1 MNEAALPALDPE
13 RQAIRELVR
22 GASVEL
28 SARDRATPDAYQALL
43 PRGTAIYINFAP
55 GDSYHGSVDAAV
67 RIRRAGFRPV
77 PHVAARYLAGPTQLA
92 DFLARAQGEA
102 GIDDVLLI
110 AGDIDQPAGAF
121 RSSLDLIETGLL
133 EKHGIRRIGIAGYP
147 EGHPK
152 IGKAEL
158 DTALIGKLAQA
169 RQAGLATRI
178 VTQFA
183 FEAGPILSWIRHL
196 RASGVDVPVHVG
208 LAGPATIAALVKFA
222 LRCGIGNSIGMMLK
236 HKTSVTRLLTE
247 SGSERVIHGLTQGE
261 IASLGLH
268 DLHFFAFGGVTRTC
282 KWLGAIERGDF
293 TLTDDD
299 SGFEV
304 TR

>member
-1 MNEAALPALDPE
+1 MNETAVPALDPE
-13 RQAIRELVR
+13 RQAVR
-22 GASVEL
+22 QLMHGASVEL
-28 SARDRATPDAYQALL
+28 SARDRASADSYRALL

-67 RIRRAGFRPV
+67 RVRRAGYRPV
-77 PHVAARYLAGPTQLA
+77 PHIAARYLAGPTQLA
-92 DFLARAQGEA
+92 DFLARAHGEA

-133 EKHGIRRIGIAGYP
+133 EKHGIRHIGIAGYP

-152 IGKAEL
+152 IGKTEL
-158 DTALIGKLAQA
+158 NAALIAKLARA
-169 RQAGLATRI
+169 SQAGLTTRI

-183 FEAGPILSWIRHL
+183 FDAEPILSWLHQL
-196 RASGVDVPVHVG
+196 RASGIAAPVHVG

-247 SGSERVIHGLTQGE
+247 AGPERVIYGLLQSKLAE
-261 IASLGLH
+261 LGLSN
-268 DLHFFAFGGVTRTC
+268 LHFFAFGGIERTG

-293 TLTDDD
+293 TLSGDD

-304 TR
+304 NR

>member
-55 GDSYHGSVDAAV
+55 GDSYRGSVDAAV

-92 DFLARAQGEA
+92 DFLARAHGEA

-133 EKHGIRRIGIAGYP
+133 EKHSIRRIGIAGYP

-152 IGKAEL
+152 IGKADL
-158 DTALIGKLAQA
+158 DTALHAKLAAA
-169 RQAGLATRI
+169 RQAGLTARI
-178 VTQFA
+178 MTQFA
-183 FEAGPILSWIRHL
+183 FDAAPILSWIRQL
-196 RASGVDVPVHVG
+196 RASGVEVSVHVG
-208 LAGPATIAALVKFA
+208 LAGPATIASLVKFA

-247 SGSERVIHGLTQGE
+247 SGPERVIHGLMQGE

-268 DLHFFAFGGVTRTC
+268 DLHFFAFGGVTRTG